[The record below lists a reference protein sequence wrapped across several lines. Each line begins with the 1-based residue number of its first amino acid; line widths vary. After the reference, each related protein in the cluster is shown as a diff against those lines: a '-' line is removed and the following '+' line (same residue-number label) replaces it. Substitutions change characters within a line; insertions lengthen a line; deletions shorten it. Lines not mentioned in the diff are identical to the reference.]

1 VDWTGRPQG
10 GDWTGLKK
18 VRRRSFCEDVLKKVF
33 NRPAKVARRVELP
46 NSLRSEKTRLSFAVE
61 IWKMSST

>member
-1 VDWTGRPQG
+1 MDWTE
-10 GDWTGLKK
+10 TK

-46 NSLRSEKTRLSFAVE
+46 NSLPMRSEKMRLSFAVE
-61 IWKMSST
+61 IRKNSSA